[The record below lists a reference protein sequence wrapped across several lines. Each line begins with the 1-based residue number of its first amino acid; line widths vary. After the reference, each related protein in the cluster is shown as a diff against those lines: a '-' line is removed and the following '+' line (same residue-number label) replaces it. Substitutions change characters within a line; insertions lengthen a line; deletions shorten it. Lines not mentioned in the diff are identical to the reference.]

1 MAKIFGGDVNF
12 GFVIN
17 QTGAQPLDS
26 RSVVKNYTE
35 LLKAETFGTAL
46 YNGMTV
52 ALVEEQKVYMLVDK
66 TKATVA
72 EGWKEV
78 GAGGEDIEKLQET
91 IGDANSGLVKEV
103 GLKANATDLDALE
116 EKVDGDIKNLTDH
129 LTDYATAL
137 GEVDDRLDALEA
149 FEETHSSIADSD
161 IESLFAEKETEE

>member
-52 ALVEEQKVYMLVDK
+52 ALVDEQKVYMLIDK
-66 TKATVA
+66 NKATVA
-72 EGWKEV
+72 DGWKEV

-103 GLKANATDLDALE
+103 GLKANVTDLDALE
-116 EKVDGDIKNLTDH
+116 DKVDEDIQNLTDH
-129 LTDYATAL
+129 LTDYAATL
-137 GEVDDRLDALEA
+137 EDVDDRLGNLEA
-149 FEETHSSIADSD
+149 FVEAHESIPESD
-161 IESLFAEKETEE
+161 IEGLFSESN